1 PRRRSACP
9 LSAGAG
15 HLPDARGETSQSN
28 SHFRCDEVTTVSY
41 ATAQD
46 VINRYPNR
54 DLVQLT
60 NEDPTATTVNDAPI
74 TQALADA
81 SAEIDGYIEGRFT
94 LPLTD
99 PPAVLNRLTT
109 DIAMYR
115 LQSLRPLHDLEDAR
129 KRYEDAVAMLT
140 KVADGERYRDH
151 RRRDRQSAAFA
162 NQLDRN
168 RALSG
173 SARELAP
180 DASRGRG
187 AGDVQGRAVWRVG
200 RHRGDNP
207 GTQARI
213 RDRDNDARPRM
224 GGRWRPVGAK
234 SRRIRDH
241 R

>member
-1 PRRRSACP
+1 M
-9 LSAGAG
+9 
-15 HLPDARGETSQSN
+15 
-28 SHFRCDEVTTVSY
+28 SY

-60 NEDPTATTVNDAPI
+60 NEDPTATTVNTVPI
-74 TQALADA
+74 TQALVDA

-140 KVADGERYRDH
+140 KVAAGELTLGLSTDGQEPPV
-151 RRRDRQSAAFA
+151 ATGTVEA
-162 NQLDRN
+162 
-168 RALSG
+168 
-173 SARELAP
+173 
-180 DASRGRG
+180 
-187 AGDVQGRAVWRVG
+187 VQGPDRVFD
-200 RHRGDNP
+200 RGKLR
-207 GTQARI
+207 GY
-213 RDRDNDARPRM
+213 
-224 GGRWRPVGAK
+224 
-234 SRRIRDH
+234 
-241 R
+241 